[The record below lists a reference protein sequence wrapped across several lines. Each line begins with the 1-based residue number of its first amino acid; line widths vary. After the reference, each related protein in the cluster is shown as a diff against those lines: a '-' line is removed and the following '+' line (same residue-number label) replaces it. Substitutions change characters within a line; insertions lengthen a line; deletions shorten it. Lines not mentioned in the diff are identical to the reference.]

1 MIDTGKNYFFEF
13 KMVNINYITIYRLN
27 KLTILF
33 IENKMLES
41 FEYKTLINSLKIKN
55 NLRNN

>member
-55 NLRNN
+55 NFRNN